1 MGLVEAGAQALFRK
15 AAGGSGSSGTSSTI
29 NIWPTRRIIKAFKPD
44 ASIFAQACPLLV
56 PLVEEGWHDDEDHGL
71 RLSPGTLKGLIGPA
85 SIPCSWGAPTTP
97 PYLCQLQDHGGLG
110 EDR

>member
-1 MGLVEAGAQALFRK
+1 
-15 AAGGSGSSGTSSTI
+15 
-29 NIWPTRRIIKAFKPD
+29 
-44 ASIFAQACPLLV
+44 
-56 PLVEEGWHDDEDHGL
+56 VEEGWHDDEDHGL